1 MFFNFFTLGV
11 SPDKQTP
18 RRSKL
23 LSGSG
28 GNGGQQEDNAS
39 AGGDATGEELSKTME
54 EKLSNNGNSETKSY
68 KHFYLNRFSFQKVQ
82 MAKQLD

>member
-1 MFFNFFTLGV
+1 MNEINTFVFKGV

-28 GNGGQQEDNAS
+28 GNGGQQEDNANV
-39 AGGDATGEELSKTME
+39 ADATAEELSKAME
-54 EKLSNNGNSETKSY
+54 EKLSNTGEYLETI
-68 KHFYLNRFSFQKVQ
+68 
-82 MAKQLD
+82 